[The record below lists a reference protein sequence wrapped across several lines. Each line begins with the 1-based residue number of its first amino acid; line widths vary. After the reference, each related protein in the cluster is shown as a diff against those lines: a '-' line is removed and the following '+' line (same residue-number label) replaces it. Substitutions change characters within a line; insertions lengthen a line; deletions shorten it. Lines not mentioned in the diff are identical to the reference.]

1 MALSALPSA
10 VLRRPSRELAMARER
25 IVVGIDVG
33 TTKVCTLIAAVSP
46 EDQLEVIGA
55 GVTPSRGLRRGV
67 VVNVDEAVQAI
78 GASVQK
84 AEQQSGFKILSAFVG
99 ISGAHISSTN
109 SHGVVAVRR
118 TDNVI
123 SDEDV
128 ERALEA
134 AKVVNLPADREVIHV
149 IPRYFVID
157 GQEGISNPLGM
168 LGRRLEVETT
178 VINGTQTSIH
188 NLSRCIEQVGVG
200 IDALVVQPVA
210 AGEAVLTPAEK
221 DLGVALVDLGGG
233 TTDTGIFLDGSV
245 TSVASLAVGGNHIS
259 NDIAVGLRTPFAA
272 ADELKIR
279 HGYALSEAIE
289 EDRMIDIASYD
300 AGDGRP
306 VSRRALSEI
315 IEARLDETLEL
326 VREQIGRAGFEE
338 GMTAGVVLV
347 GGTAQLQGIRRLATE
362 VFGTPVRIGTP
373 TGMFG
378 LVESIT
384 NPAFAAS
391 VGLLKWGLTQGDEY
405 GGGGGSLIDRF
416 GDWVRSF
423 FP

>member
-1 MALSALPSA
+1 
-10 VLRRPSRELAMARER
+10 MARER
-25 IVVGIDVG
+25 IIVGIDVG
-33 TTKVCTLIAAVSP
+33 TTKVCALIAAVSP
-46 EDQLEVIGA
+46 EDQLEIIGA
-55 GVTPSRGLRRGV
+55 GITPSRGLRRGV

-99 ISGAHISSTN
+99 ISGAHISSSN

-123 SDEDV
+123 AEEDI

-134 AKVVNLPADREVIHV
+134 AKVLNLPADREVIHV

-157 GQEGISNPLGM
+157 GQEGINNPMGM

-178 VINGTQTSIH
+178 IVTGTQTSIH

-210 AGEAVLTPAEK
+210 AGEAVLTAAEK

-233 TTDTGIFLDGSV
+233 TTDTGMFIDGSV
-245 TSVASLAVGGNHIS
+245 TAVASLAVGGNHIS
-259 NDIAVGLRTPFAA
+259 NDIAVGLRTPFTA

-289 EDRMIDIASYD
+289 EDRMLDIASYD

-315 IEARLDETLEL
+315 IEARLEETFEL
-326 VREQIGRAGFEE
+326 VREQIGRSGFEE

-347 GGTAQLQGIRRLATE
+347 GGTAQLQGIRRLAQE
-362 VFGTPVRIGTP
+362 VFGVPVRIGTP
-373 TGMFG
+373 AGMFG
-378 LVESIT
+378 LVESIS

-391 VGLLKWGLTQGDEY
+391 VGLLKWGLTQADEY
-405 GGGGGSLIDRF
+405 GAEGDGLIDRIR
-416 GDWVRSF
+416 DWLRSF

>member
-1 MALSALPSA
+1 
-10 VLRRPSRELAMARER
+10 MARER

-33 TTKVCTLIAAVSP
+33 TTKACTLIAAVSP
-46 EDQLEVIGA
+46 EDQLEVLGTGI
-55 GVTPSRGLRRGV
+55 TPSRGLRRGV

-78 GASVQK
+78 SASVQK
-84 AEQQSGFKILSAFVG
+84 AEQQSGFKIMSAFVG

-118 TDNVI
+118 SDNVI
-123 SDEDV
+123 TEDDID
-128 ERALEA
+128 RALEA
-134 AKVVNLPADREVIHV
+134 ARVANTPQDREVVHV
-149 IPRYFVID
+149 IPRHFVID
-157 GQEGISNPLGM
+157 GQEGINNPAVM

-178 VINGTQTSIH
+178 VVTGAQTSIH

-200 IDALVVQPVA
+200 IDALVVQPIA
-210 AGEAVLTPAEK
+210 AGEAVLTTAEK

-233 TTDTGIFLDGSV
+233 TTDASIFIDV
-245 TSVASLAVGGNHIS
+245 
-259 NDIAVGLRTPFAA
+259 AVGLRTPFSA

-315 IEARLDETLEL
+315 IEARLDETFEL
-326 VREQIGRAGFEE
+326 VRDQLTRAGFAD
-338 GMTAGVVLV
+338 GMSAGVVLV
-347 GGTAQLQGIRRLATE
+347 GGTAQLQGIRRLAAE

-373 TGMFG
+373 GGMFG
-378 LVESIT
+378 LVESIS

-391 VGLLKWGLTQGDEY
+391 VGLLKWGLAQADEFGVPGDGVAGKVREW
-405 GGGGGSLIDRF
+405 L
-416 GDWVRSF
+416 RSF

>member
-1 MALSALPSA
+1 
-10 VLRRPSRELAMARER
+10 MARER

-46 EDQLEVIGA
+46 EDQLEIIGA
-55 GVTPSRGLRRGV
+55 GITPSRGLRRGV
-67 VVNVDEAVQAI
+67 VVNVDEAVHAI
-78 GASVQK
+78 SQSVQK
-84 AEQQSGFKILSAFVG
+84 AEQQSGFKIMSAFVG

-118 TDNVI
+118 SDNVI
-123 SDEDV
+123 TDDDID
-128 ERALEA
+128 RALEA
-134 AKVVNLPADREVIHV
+134 AKVVNLPQDREVIHV
-149 IPRYFVID
+149 VPRHFVID
-157 GQEGISNPLGM
+157 GQEGINNPAGM

-178 VINGTQTSIH
+178 VVSGTQTSIH
-188 NLSRCIEQVGVG
+188 NLSRCIDQVGVG
-200 IDALVVQPVA
+200 IDALVVQPIA
-210 AGEAVLTPAEK
+210 AGEAVLTTAEK

-233 TTDTGIFLDGSV
+233 TTDAGIFIDGSV
-245 TSVASLAVGGNHIS
+245 IHVSSLAVGGNHIS

-279 HGYALSEAIE
+279 HGYALAEAVE

-300 AGDGRP
+300 AGDGAP

-315 IEARLDETLEL
+315 IEARLDETFEL

-338 GMTAGVVLV
+338 GMPAGVVLV

-362 VFGTPVRIGTP
+362 VFGTPIRIGTP
-373 TGMFG
+373 GGMFG
-378 LVESIT
+378 LVESVS

-391 VGLLKWGLTQGDEY
+391 VGLLKWGLTQAEDF
-405 GGGGGSLIDRF
+405 GGEGEGVVDRLR
-416 GDWVRSF
+416 DWLRSF

>member
-1 MALSALPSA
+1 
-10 VLRRPSRELAMARER
+10 MARER

-46 EDQLEVIGA
+46 EDQLEIIGA
-55 GVTPSRGLRRGV
+55 GITPSRGMRRGV

-78 GASVQK
+78 NNSVQK
-84 AEQQSGFKILSAFVG
+84 AEQQSGFKIMSAFVG
-99 ISGAHISSTN
+99 ISGAHITSTN

-123 SDEDV
+123 TEEDV
-128 ERALEA
+128 DRALEA
-134 AKVVNLPADREVIHV
+134 AKVVNLPQDREVIHV
-149 IPRYFVID
+149 VPRHFVID
-157 GQEGISNPLGM
+157 GQEGINNPAGM

-178 VINGTQTSIH
+178 VVAGAQTSIH

-200 IDALVVQPVA
+200 IDALVVQPIA
-210 AGEAVLTPAEK
+210 AGEAVLTTAEK

-233 TTDTGIFLDGSV
+233 TTDAGVFIDGSV
-245 TSVASLAVGGNHIS
+245 AFVASIPVGGTHIS
-259 NDIAVGLRTPFAA
+259 NDIAVGLRTPFTA

-289 EDRMIDIASYD
+289 EDRMFDIASYD
-300 AGDGRP
+300 AGDGQP
-306 VSRRALSEI
+306 VSRRTLSELS
-315 IEARLDETLEL
+315 EARLDETFEL
-326 VREQIGRAGFEE
+326 VRDQLARAGFEE
-338 GMTAGVVLV
+338 GMPAGVVLV
-347 GGTAQLQGIRRLATE
+347 GGTAQLQGIRRLAAE

-378 LVESIT
+378 LVESVS

-391 VGLLKWGLTQGDEY
+391 LGLLKWGLAQADDVGGVPGDGVVGRVREW
-405 GGGGGSLIDRF
+405 L
-416 GDWVRSF
+416 RSF